1 VNWRQ
6 KTMARLKRDDN
17 FVPITGGISSS
28 DADAVLPLKID
39 PVTGRLL
46 VSGVINAEYTEG
58 DTDTS
63 FTGII
68 SMAEYSNTAKPLQ
81 VDSSGNLKVNIL
93 GWEIP
98 AYDYI
103 ALTYVASGNGV
114 GEIETITYKT
124 GGSGGTTVA
133 TLTLAYNADNKI
145 SSITKS

>member
-1 VNWRQ
+1 
-6 KTMARLKRDDN
+6 MARLKRDDN